1 MEVLCSCCSFLV
13 THCVQ
18 FSISQT
24 LTAADLRDPE
34 ISRLIASKMKEFH
47 DLNMPGPKNTILWD
61 RIRCSL
67 LFSLLSLSFYV

>member
-1 MEVLCSCCSFLV
+1 MEVMCSCCSFLV
-13 THCVQ
+13 THCV
-18 FSISQT
+18 ISQT

-67 LFSLLSLSFYV
+67 LFSLLSPFYV

>member
-1 MEVLCSCCSFLV
+1 MEVLCSCCSLV
-13 THCVQ
+13 THCVC

-47 DLNMPGPKNTILWD
+47 DLNMPGPKTIILWD

-67 LFSLLSLSFYV
+67 LFSLRSLSFYV